1 MELWKQNTKKKKT
14 QKKNKK
20 PQISKDL
27 MSLDH
32 VAAKCNSSLLSIK
45 SQGLERLILKGKLI
59 EFRTTQGIREACL

>member
-1 MELWKQNTKKKKT
+1 MKTKHQKKKNP
-14 QKKNKK
+14 KKNKK